1 MDGNGNI
8 CGTTT
13 PGGAFNGGAIFEL
26 AP

>member
-13 PGGAFNGGAIFEL
+13 PAGAFNGGAIFEL
-26 AP
+26 SP